1 MIRAL
6 AISLA
11 LHLAVLISPF
21 QPEGLGALS
30 SSGKHIVM
38 GATLR
43 QSHEVSSLPIGAD
56 RAGHRQ
62 EISISRNIE
71 EAQQSEKPLRAQA
84 KLPASTSI
92 VTAAKF
98 FQNDARD
105 ASPVITAEESALS
118 AEGEREYRLNL
129 SREARKFKRYP
140 LAAREQGWEG
150 VVVVAVSIPLVS
162 SPPVVS
168 LERSSGYDE
177 LDRQALEMMQTAA
190 RQAVLP
196 LAMQGRRFGISLP
209 IEYRLAK

>member
-6 AISLA
+6 VISLA
-11 LHLAVLISPF
+11 LHLAVLISPLL
-21 QPEGLGALS
+21 PEGLESLLS
-30 SSGKHIVM
+30 SEKRVVI

-56 RAGHRQ
+56 RPGHRQ
-62 EISISRNIE
+62 GVSVSQNIK
-71 EAQQSEKPLRAQA
+71 EARQSEKPIRAQA

-92 VTAAKF
+92 VSAASF
-98 FQNDARD
+98 PPNDAHD
-105 ASPVITAEESALS
+105 AKPMISAEESMLS
-118 AEGEREYRLNL
+118 TEGEREYRLNL

-140 LAAREQGWEG
+140 LVAREHGWEG
-150 VVVVAVSIPLVS
+150 VVVVAVSIPLAS
-162 SPPVVS
+162 GPPVAS

-190 RQAVLP
+190 KQAVLP
-196 LAMQGRRFGISLP
+196 LAMQGRRFGISVP